1 MEASLGGGGE
11 QGFASRPSGAVGW
24 AAAIAF
30 VWAVQSLKN
39 LSLAEQLVVEAGL
52 YKDIAFLKYK
62 KAIGKLTFLFYQFS
76 SFYISPPHAR
86 PPKQVLSDF
95 RVGQWI

>member
-1 MEASLGGGGE
+1 M
-11 QGFASRPSGAVGW
+11 
-24 AAAIAF
+24 
-30 VWAVQSLKN
+30 
-39 LSLAEQLVVEAGL
+39 AEQLVVEAGF